1 MQREQY
7 KTEFEREQEV
17 LESIVCFKDLYGYS
31 PSYTQISTITG
42 LSKARVAQLV
52 NNLEF
57 KKFIAKDGSKAR
69 TLTVLCERM
78 I

>member
-7 KTEFEREQEV
+7 KTEFDREQEV
-17 LESIVCFKDLYGYS
+17 LEGIICFRDLYGYS
-31 PSYTQISTITG
+31 PSYMQIYKITG

-52 NNLEF
+52 NSLEF
-57 KKFIAKDGSKAR
+57 KKFIAKDGNKAR